1 MEKTM
6 AKKKKS
12 KQDLFYEEARS
23 LYITGWELQK
33 IAKALGVPLKTLK
46 NWQSF
51 GHWERKKELVAEH
64 PKLIGEALKGLV
76 KQKVKTIL
84 DNKNELNSGNIDELN
99 KLISLIERLEEQSW
113 DERAAVVEVM
123 SLFGDFARR
132 QVGEKEELQ
141 LLAKL
146 MEKFFEEMEGT

>member
-1 MEKTM
+1 MD
-6 AKKKKS
+6 KKKKS

-23 LYITGWELQK
+23 LYITGWKLEK
-33 IAKALGVPLKTLK
+33 IAKALEVPLKTIK

-51 GHWERKKELVAEH
+51 GQWEMKKELVAEH

-76 KQKVKTIL
+76 KQKVKTLL
-84 DNKNELNSGNIDELN
+84 DNKNELNSGNIDELT

-132 QVGEKEELQ
+132 QVGEKEDLQ

>member
-1 MEKTM
+1 M
-6 AKKKKS
+6 
-12 KQDLFYEEARS
+12 
-23 LYITGWELQK
+23 
-33 IAKALGVPLKTLK
+33 
-46 NWQSF
+46 
-51 GHWERKKELVAEH
+51 AEH

-76 KQKVKTIL
+76 KQKVKTL
-84 DNKNELNSGNIDELN
+84 LGNKDELNSSNIEELN